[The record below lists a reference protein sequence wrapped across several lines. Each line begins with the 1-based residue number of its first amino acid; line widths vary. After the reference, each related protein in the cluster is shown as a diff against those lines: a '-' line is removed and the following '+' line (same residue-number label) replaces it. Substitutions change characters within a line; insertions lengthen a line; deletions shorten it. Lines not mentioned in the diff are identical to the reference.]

1 MPRFV
6 KMTRDHSSVNKE
18 TLNNSVHSAP
28 VVTVVAIGATSSSA
42 ADLMKKEGAE
52 GINFVYYNEPNIDEK
67 SIECDLSNAHMVI
80 VMGERDYSSLFDC
93 VVRASKK
100 INLLTIGIGIA
111 GIRYFYS
118 GFNRYDPFVLVSSEK
133 LLFIQQSITDFLNL
147 ACAGLARVLLVEG
160 RQSVDF
166 RDIEKILTQPG
177 QAAIGVGTGTGAN
190 RARDAVNAALAHPNL
205 NGIDFK
211 RAGGALLILKS
222 NSTISVSERRM
233 ALDHFPNPFGHSF
246 ARYLSGEAMFM
257 GLLVEGGTF
266 GDEMRATII
275 VTGLNSIKGD
285 DENHPIWKAIET
297 RNNDLICQIMFSGI
311 DLEMQNHSRQTL
323 EEALEKSN
331 YWHGQLIHAQGHR
344 QDHEKTLIP
353 KLFYRQL
360 MLSKLANDDLLY
372 EALLRRGFL
381 VFRDA
386 EGVWLG
392 TGSHTDDLLILERLY
407 CLTVT
412 RISNSEDRLAHI
424 AFRCRR
430 YEQLKAVDQILSI
443 PQNHGMMGGR
453 AYLPYRKGH
462 TWLSYRNTVWGT
474 KLSVCPSTHLKH
486 RHLGYDALDTGIAL
500 LVKAW
505 PLARVST
512 AFGSCDG
519 HGKHYCYLGFLTDW
533 DDVWAE
539 SVFTAIAMETPGS
552 RWFGPNHKI
561 ETINGKDDDD
571 SILAFMDDIQCFAR
585 KLMVTSNIDKIGRA
599 RSATLEVFGTKAPK
613 IGDFAAVAKEQ
624 LALVGL
630 DRD

>member
-6 KMTRDHSSVNKE
+6 NMTRDHSDVNKE
-18 TLNNSVHSAP
+18 SLNSTVHSAP
-28 VVTVVAIGATSSSA
+28 VVTVVAIGAASSFA
-42 ADLMKKEGAE
+42 ADLMRKEGAE
-52 GINFVYYNEPNIDEK
+52 GINFVYYNEPKLDEK
-67 SIECDLSNAHMVI
+67 FIESDLSNAHMVI
-80 VMGERDYSSLFDC
+80 VMGERDYSSLFEC
-93 VVRASKK
+93 VVRVSKK

-166 RDIEKILTQPG
+166 RDIEKILSQPG
-177 QAAIGVGTGTGAN
+177 QAAIGVGTGTGVN

-205 NGIDFK
+205 NGIDFR

-222 NSTISVSERRM
+222 SSTISVSEHRM
-233 ALDHFPNPFGHSF
+233 ALNCFPNSFGEF
-246 ARYLSGEAMFM
+246 FTRFLSSKAMFM

-285 DENHPIWKAIET
+285 DVNHIIWKAIET
-297 RNNDLICQIMFSGI
+297 RNNDLICQIMFGGI
-311 DLEMQNHSRQTL
+311 DLEMQNRSRQKL
-323 EEALEKSN
+323 EEVLEQSN
-331 YWHGQLIHAQGHR
+331 YWHGQLIHVQGHR
-344 QDHEKTLIP
+344 QDDHKSLIP

-360 MLSKLANDDLLY
+360 ALSKLVNDDLLY

-412 RISNSEDRLAHI
+412 RVSNSEDRLAHI
-424 AFRCRR
+424 AFRCRH
-430 YEQLKAVDQILSI
+430 YQQLKAVDQILSI
-443 PQNHGMMGGR
+443 PQNIGMMGGR

-462 TWLSYRNTVWGT
+462 TWLSYRNTAWGT

-512 AFGSCDG
+512 AFSCDG
-519 HGKHYCYLGFLTDW
+519 HGEHYCHLGFLTEW
-533 DDVWAE
+533 DFVWAE

-585 KLMVTSNIDKIGRA
+585 KLMLSSNIDKIGRA
-599 RSATLEVFGTKAPK
+599 RSATLEVFGNKAPK
-613 IGDFAAVAKEQ
+613 IEDFAAVAKEQ

>member
-6 KMTRDHSSVNKE
+6 NMTKGHSSVIKE
-18 TLNNSVHSAP
+18 TLNSTVHSAP
-28 VVTVVAIGATSSSA
+28 VVTVVAIGTTGCSA
-42 ADLMKKEGAE
+42 ADLMQKEGAE
-52 GINFVYYNEPNIDEK
+52 GVNFVCYYEPNIDEK
-67 SIECDLSNAHMVI
+67 SIEGDLSNAHMVI
-80 VMGERDYSSLFDC
+80 VIGELDNSSLFDSIIR
-93 VVRASKK
+93 VSKR
-100 INLLTIGIGIA
+100 INLLTVGIGVA
-111 GIRYFYS
+111 VIRNDYLYYS
-118 GFNRYDPFVLVSSEK
+118 EFDTFVLVSSEK
-133 LLFIQQSITDFLNL
+133 LLLIQQSITDFLNL

-166 RDIEKILTQPG
+166 RDIEEILTQPG

-190 RARDAVNAALAHPNL
+190 RARDAVNEALAHPNL
-205 NGIDFK
+205 NGVDFS
-211 RAGGALLILKS
+211 RAGGALLILKA
-222 NSTISVSERRM
+222 NSMISVSEHRI
-233 ALDHFPNPFGHSF
+233 ALDCFPNPFGDSST
-246 ARYLSGEAMFM
+246 RYLSSDAMFM

-266 GDEMRATII
+266 GAEMRATII
-275 VTGLNSIKGD
+275 VTGLNSIKGE
-285 DENHPIWKAIET
+285 DENHPIWKAIES
-297 RNNDLICQIMFSGI
+297 RNDDLICQIMFGGI

-323 EEALEKSN
+323 EEVLEQSN

-392 TGSHTDDLLILERLY
+392 TGSHTDDLLIPERLY

-412 RISNSEDRLAHI
+412 RVSNSEDRLAHI

-443 PQNHGMMGGR
+443 PQNYGMMGDR
-453 AYLPYRKGH
+453 AYLPYYKGH
-462 TWLSYRNTVWGT
+462 TWLSYRNTIWGT
-474 KLSVCPSTHLKH
+474 KLSVCPSTHLGH
-486 RHLGYDALDTGIAL
+486 QPLGYDALDTGIAL

-512 AFGSCDG
+512 GLWSCDG
-519 HGKHYCYLGFLTDW
+519 HGQHYCHLGFLTEW
-533 DDVWAE
+533 DDVWAK
-539 SVFTAIAMETPGS
+539 SVFTAIAMKTPGS
-552 RWFGPNHKI
+552 RWFGPNHKV
-561 ETINGKDDDD
+561 ETIDGKDDDD
-571 SILAFMDDIQCFAR
+571 AILAFMDDIQCFAR
-585 KLMVTSNIDKIGRA
+585 KLMLSSNIDKIGRA
-599 RSATLEVFGTKAPK
+599 RSATLEVFGSKTPK
-613 IGDFAAVAKEQ
+613 IEDFAAVAKEQ